1 MDKQYITIPTKYARF
16 LGESFNL
23 ESGRTITIGKTHK
36 VTTEEYEEITNK
48 IKSIGGIL
56 NG

>member
-1 MDKQYITIPTKYARF
+1 MDKKHITIPTKYARF
-16 LGESFNL
+16 LGETFIL
-23 ESGRTITIGKTHK
+23 ENSRTITIGKTHK
-36 VTTEEYEEITNK
+36 VTKEEYDEIINK